1 MKKKLLAKENIKNWG
16 IGFLICFLF
25 TFMLMIFGPAEI
37 YFANVAEFKFVY
49 GEFVWIL
56 SGIAIISSI
65 VVSLITIFLPSIA
78 RKIIW
83 SVIWGLSISGYVQ
96 IMFINKGLDLLGMN
110 PEGYQINMKQ
120 AIINGI
126 IWIMILMLTIFLFVW
141 KEKIWQYIIC
151 FGSAFLI
158 SIQVI
163 AWLSLMLSA
172 DEIAYKY
179 EEGEWYLSG
188 ENQFMVSADKN
199 IIVLVLD
206 YFSNQYL
213 EPTLEKYPDLLDDMT
228 DFTYYNNTDCTY
240 FGTYPSLAHILSG
253 SEPDPSIPINDW
265 FINIWQDKKAQDF
278 YQALRDQNYVSHIYT
293 PDESMLCGTNS
304 ANILQD
310 VFSNV
315 TNESQDFNVDYRLL
329 TKTMIKMSG
338 YRMFPYA
345 LKPYLY
351 TSVNEYSGII
361 IPKSYGVSHENYLYY
376 NHLLEE
382 GLKTDNQSN
391 YYIFQ
396 HLSGTHVYDTTE
408 TGQYSEK
415 TSLEE
420 TAKGCMVIVGE
431 YLSQLKELGVYDNAT
446 IIVTSDHGGPRDSQ
460 VIFFMKN
467 AYETHEKMAISNAP
481 IGLTEF
487 QATIAQA
494 AGIDY
499 ASYGLSIYDIS
510 PTAPRERTVWVRL
523 YVDSLPSV
531 PKYSGEGESVSNA
544 YCGFTYTGDIDNL
557 LEKYDAGPD
566 IVIPETD
573 GFF

>member
-1 MKKKLLAKENIKNWG
+1 MKENSKEKIKNFG

-25 TFMLMIFGPAEI
+25 TFMLLIFGPAEI
-37 YFANVAEFKFVY
+37 YFVNVAEFKFVY

-56 SGIAIISSI
+56 SAIAVIGSAIAGL
-65 VVSLITIFLPSIA
+65 VTVFLPA
-78 RKIIW
+78 AVRKIIL
-83 SVIWGLSISGYVQ
+83 SVIFGLSVAGYVQ
-96 IMFINKGLDLLGMN
+96 IMFINEGLDLLGMN
-110 PEGYQINMKQ
+110 PEGYQIEKGT
-120 AIINGI
+120 AVVNGI
-126 IWIMILMLTIFLFVW
+126 IWLMIIALAIILSIW
-141 KEKIWQYIIC
+141 KEKVWQSVVC
-151 FGSAFLI
+151 FGAFFLI
-158 SIQVI
+158 GIQSV
-163 AWLSLMLSA
+163 AWVSLMLSA
-172 DEIAYKY
+172 EDIAYKY

-188 ENQFMVSADKN
+188 ENQFVVSANEN
-199 IIVLVLD
+199 IIILVLD
-206 YFSNQYL
+206 YFSNQYI
-213 EPTLEKYPDLLDDMT
+213 EPTLEKYPDLLDGLN

-253 SEPDPSIPINDW
+253 LEPDPTISINDW
-265 FINIWQDKKAQDF
+265 CANIWQDEKTQGF
-278 YQALRDQNYVSHIYT
+278 YQALREKNYVSNIYT
-293 PDESMLCGTNS
+293 PDKNMLCGMNS
-304 ANILQD
+304 VETLQGT
-310 VFSNV
+310 FSNI
-315 TNESQDFNVDYRLL
+315 TNEGKDFDVNYGLL

-351 TSVNEYSGII
+351 TDVSEYSEII
-361 IPKSYGVSHENYLYY
+361 VPKSNGVSHENHRYY
-376 NHLLEE
+376 NHLLEDR
-382 GLKTDNQSN
+382 LKTDDTSN

-408 TGQYSEK
+408 DGQYADK
-415 TSLEE
+415 TSMEE

-431 YLSQLKELGVYDNAT
+431 YLNQLKELGVYDEAT
-446 IIVTSDHGGPRDSQ
+446 IIITSDHGGPRDSQ

-467 AYETHEKMAISNAP
+467 PHETHDEMPVSNAP

-499 ASYGLSIYDIS
+499 TPYGLAVSDIS
-510 PTAPRERTVWVRL
+510 PTQPRERTVWVRL

-531 PKYSGEGESVSNA
+531 PKFSGEGSGVSNA
-544 YCGFTYTGDIDNL
+544 YCGFTYTGDINDL

-573 GFF
+573 CFF

>member
-1 MKKKLLAKENIKNWG
+1 MKEKILSKGNLKSFGL
-16 IGFLICFLF
+16 GFLVCFLF
-25 TFMLMIFGPAEI
+25 VFMLMIFGPAEI

-49 GEFVWIL
+49 GEFAWGL

-65 VVSLITIFLPSIA
+65 IVSLIISFFPSKV

-83 SVIWGLSISGYVQ
+83 SVIFGLSIASYIQV
-96 IMFINKGLDLLGMN
+96 MFINKGLDLLGMN
-110 PEGYQINMKQ
+110 PDGYQVDIGQAVLNMV
-120 AIINGI
+120 
-126 IWIMILMLTIFLFVW
+126 IWLIVPALMIFLSIW
-141 KEKIWQYIIC
+141 KEKIWQGAVC

-158 SIQVI
+158 GIQAV
-163 AWLSLMLSA
+163 AWISLMVSA
-172 DEIAYKY
+172 EDIAYKY

-188 ENQFMVSADKN
+188 ENQFMVSANKN
-199 IIVLVLD
+199 IIVFVLD
-206 YFSNQYL
+206 YFSNQYI
-213 EPTLEKYPDLLDDMT
+213 EPTLEKYPDLLDGMN

-253 SEPDPSIPINDW
+253 SEPDPGIPINDW
-265 FINIWQDKKAQDF
+265 FTTIWQDEKAQGF
-278 YQALRDQNYVSHIYT
+278 YQGLRDQNYVSNIYT
-293 PDESMLCGTNS
+293 PDETMLCGTNS
-304 ANILQD
+304 AETLKG
-310 VFSNV
+310 VFSNI
-315 TNESQDFNVDYRLL
+315 TNESQDFDVNYRLL

-338 YRMFPYA
+338 YRMFPYV

-351 TSVNEYSGII
+351 TNVSEYSGII
-361 IPKSYGVSHENYLYY
+361 IPRSHGVSHENHRYY

-382 GLKTDNQSN
+382 GLKTDDKSN

-408 TGQYSEK
+408 TGQYCET

-431 YLSQLKELGVYDNAT
+431 YLNQLKELGVYDNAT

-467 AYETHEKMAISNAP
+467 AQETHTEMAVSSAP

-494 AGIDY
+494 AGIDDTP
-499 ASYGLSIYDIS
+499 YGMAISDIP
-510 PTAPRERTVWVRL
+510 PTVPRERTVWVRL
-523 YVDSLPSV
+523 YIDSLPSV

-544 YCGFTYTGDIDNL
+544 YCGFTYTGNIDDL
-557 LEKYDAGPD
+557 LRKYDAGPD
-566 IVIPETD
+566 IIIPETD